1 MGRTLKTKTLF
12 SNSKNVDITSLIDQ
26 KGGKKNNN
34 DKKNKNNDD
43 SESEYEESVNDS
55 EYGNS
60 DDDNDEN
67 DDENDDSDE
76 DNVNDDNVN
85 DDNINDDDENDD
97 DEKND
102 DKESINSDNDDNNS
116 INDDKEK
123 DYIDNEETL
132 KTKCY
137 SKYAHM
143 DYDDI
148 DFDEL
153 FGEETLSEIKNVRLT
168 KPILTKYE
176 FVRILTDR
184 TKQLAQGAKPMLKNI
199 SGLSSKEIAK
209 LELKNK
215 IVPLIIE
222 RPIPNSN
229 VERWKL
235 SELEIPDYLF
245 SN

>member
-1 MGRTLKTKTLF
+1 MGRILKTKTLYTGTI
-12 SNSKNVDITSLIDQ
+12 NIDISSLVEQ
-26 KGGKKNNN
+26 KGGTS
-34 DKKNKNNDD
+34 KKNKTNDLE
-43 SESEYEESVNDS
+43 SESDNSVNES

-60 DDDNDEN
+60 DDEN
-67 DDENDDSDE
+67 EENEESDE
-76 DNVNDDNVN
+76 DHVNDDNRN
-85 DDNINDDDENDD
+85 DDNRNDDNRNEDNIDVDDDEVED
-97 DEKND
+97 D
-102 DKESINSDNDDNNS
+102 DKESINSDNDDINS

-137 SKYAHM
+137 SKYTNI

-153 FGEETLSEIKNVRLT
+153 FGEETLTAINNVRLT

-199 SGLSSKEIAK
+199 NGLSSKEIAK
-209 LELKNK
+209 IELKNK

>member
-1 MGRTLKTKTLF
+1 MGRTLKTKTLY
-12 SNSKNVDITSLIDQ
+12 SGSKNVDITSLIEQ
-26 KGGKKNNN
+26 KGGKKNNKKT
-34 DKKNKNNDD
+34 KKNDD
-43 SESEYEESVNDS
+43 ESESDYEESIDS

-60 DDDNDEN
+60 DDDNIESDEEIDDTN
-67 DDENDDSDE
+67 GNEDDRNEDIGDDDIEDNNGDEDDED
-76 DNVNDDNVN
+76 
-85 DDNINDDDENDD
+85 
-97 DEKND
+97 KND
-102 DKESINSDNDDNNS
+102 EDKESINSDNDGNS

-153 FGEETLSEIKNVRLT
+153 FGEEALSEIKNVRLT

-199 SGLSSKEIAK
+199 NGLSSKEIAK

-215 IVPLIIE
+215 TVPLIIE